1 MSTTISRQPS
11 KIRPDRLERLE
22 KLLRGVSVNPSP
34 DILLDH
40 IFSYYG
46 FHRRRNESATYN
58 AWKIDNPGILHLYRH
73 SQRNYRQTFVLHL
86 THTTRQK
93 KRISRTRDQ
102 GYFVYAPQSD
112 TSRQGTELTKDP
124 SFDNSSRNSSVSKGS
139 QADAKE
145 VKVMESV
152 VDLAKDIQGH
162 TVQSEAIKS
171 RLREIAEQM
180 INEII
185 ENSEERLQGFLAVI
199 EREQTILS
207 EHRSQTASSLTSN
220 VLSGLGSRLDNPLD
234 DAAIQSLAANFLD
247 DLTDSVVMHLEDIL
261 DEQLMQVTGVTEEK
275 EESSSESTN
284 DF

>member
-1 MSTTISRQPS
+1 MSATISRQPS

-46 FHRRRNESATYN
+46 FHRRRNESAMYN
-58 AWKIDNPGILHLYRH
+58 AWEIDNPAILHLYRH

-86 THTTRQK
+86 THSTRQK
-93 KRISRTRDQ
+93 KGISRTRDQ
-102 GYFVYAPQSD
+102 GYFVYAPQLD
-112 TSRQGTELTKDP
+112 TSRLETELTKDP
-124 SFDNSSRNSSVSKGS
+124 SFDNSPRNSSMSKGS
-139 QADAKE
+139 RADAKE
-145 VKVMESV
+145 VKVMERV

-185 ENSEERLQGFLAVI
+185 ENSEERLQGFWPV
-199 EREQTILS
+199 
-207 EHRSQTASSLTSN
+207 HRRGRTNDYSAKHQISNACPKN
-220 VLSGLGSRLDNPLD
+220 VLSGIGSRLDNPLD

-247 DLTDSVVMHLEDIL
+247 DLTAVSYTHLDVYKR
-261 DEQLMQVTGVTEEK
+261 QVLVT
-275 EESSSESTN
+275 
-284 DF
+284 